1 MSTEFT
7 GERVIPGQVDI
18 DLWNEHLSRYAFAA
32 RLARRKRVLD
42 VGCGAGY
49 GSAELANSAT
59 AVTGIDISA
68 DAIAYATEHYVRP
81 NLIYQKAGAAQLPFP
96 DASFDLVVAFEVIE
110 HLTDW
115 EHLIAEARRVL
126 SPGGQFVVSTP
137 NKAYYAETRQQ
148 SGPNPYHEHEFEYE
162 EFKQA
167 LEQHFPHT
175 LLFTENHADC
185 IVFRPIADG
194 RTPSADVRLDGE
206 AANVDEAHFFIAV
219 CASQMMTGAPAFLYV
234 PTAANVLREREK
246 HIHRLEGELATK
258 DAWLNE
264 SQQKHAELVALHDHQ
279 TTELKA
285 RNEWALQLNQQVKD
299 AGLRIEELQQEIESQ
314 QAAAKVAVDGYEAE
328 LARLEKEKD
337 TAIQWGQKKEVELL
351 AQLESS
357 QAEFTKCLALFHE
370 AETTIEERTKWAQS
384 LESEVE
390 NLKQQLES
398 IRGSKWIRLGR
409 SIGFGPKVE

>member
-1 MSTEFT
+1 MSSEFT

-49 GSAELANSAT
+49 GSAELSNTAAT
-59 AVTGIDISA
+59 VTGIDISA
-68 DAIAYATEHYVRP
+68 DAIAYATEHYTRP
-81 NLIYQKAGAAQLPFP
+81 NLIYQQAGAAQLPFP

-148 SGPNPYHEHEFEYE
+148 SGPNPYHEHEFEFE

-167 LEQHFPHT
+167 LEQYFPHT
-175 LLFTENHADC
+175 LLFTENHADS

-219 CASQMMTGAPAFLYV
+219 CAGQMMTGAPAFLYV

-246 HIHRLEGELATK
+246 HIARLEGELATK
-258 DAWLNE
+258 DTWLHE
-264 SQQKHAELVALHDHQ
+264 SQQKHAELVTLHDQQ
-279 TTELKA
+279 TNELKS

-314 QAAAKVAVDGYEAE
+314 QAAAKTAVDGYEAE
-328 LARLEKEKD
+328 LARLETEKD

-357 QAEFTKCLALFHE
+357 QAEFTKCLALFRE

-384 LESEVE
+384 LEAEVE

-409 SIGFGPKVE
+409 SIGFGPKVD

>member
-1 MSTEFT
+1 MSAEFT

-18 DLWNEHLSRYAFAA
+18 DLWNEHLSRYAFAS

-49 GSAELANSAT
+49 GSAELANTAT
-59 AVTGIDISA
+59 NVTGIDISA
-68 DAIAYATEHYVRP
+68 DAIAYANEHYAKP

-115 EHLIAEARRVL
+115 QNLIAEARRVL

-137 NKAYYAETRQQ
+137 NKAYYAETRAQ
-148 SGPNPYHEHEFEYE
+148 SGPNPFHEHEFEFE

-175 LLFTENHADC
+175 LLFTENHADS

-194 RTPSADVRLDGE
+194 RAPSADVRLEGE
-206 AANVDEAHFFIAV
+206 SASVDEAHFFIAV
-219 CASQMMTGAPAFLYV
+219 CAGQMMTGAPAFLYV
-234 PTAANVLREREK
+234 PTAANVLRERER
-246 HIHRLEGELATK
+246 HIARLEGELATK
-258 DAWLNE
+258 DEWLNA
-264 SQQKHAELVALHDHQ
+264 SQQKHAELVELHDQQ
-279 TTELKA
+279 TNELKA
-285 RNEWALQLNQQVKD
+285 RNEWALELNTQVKN

-314 QAAAKVAVDGYEAE
+314 QAAAKLAVDGYEAE
-328 LARLEKEKD
+328 LRRLEADKK
-337 TAIQWGQKKEVELL
+337 TAVDWGQQKEAELT
-351 AQLESS
+351 AQLDAS

-370 AETTIEERTKWAQS
+370 AEKTIEERTQWAQS
-384 LESEVE
+384 LQSEVE
-390 NLKQQLES
+390 NLKLQLES

>member
-1 MSTEFT
+1 MSSEFT

-49 GSAELANSAT
+49 GSAELANTAAT
-59 AVTGIDISA
+59 VTGIDISA
-68 DAIAYATEHYVRP
+68 DAIAYATEHYTRP

-175 LLFTENHADC
+175 LLFTENHADS

-194 RTPSADVRLDGE
+194 RPPSADVRLDGE

-234 PTAANVLREREK
+234 PTSANVLREREK

-258 DAWLNE
+258 DIWLNE
-264 SQQKHAELVALHDHQ
+264 SQQK
-279 TTELKA
+279 
-285 RNEWALQLNQQVKD
+285 
-299 AGLRIEELQQEIESQ
+299 
-314 QAAAKVAVDGYEAE
+314 EA
-328 LARLEKEKD
+328 
-337 TAIQWGQKKEVELL
+337 ELL

-357 QAEFTKCLALFHE
+357 QAEFTKCLALFRE

-384 LESEVE
+384 LEAEVE